1 MQTEATGTFEIKMG
15 PQTDASHAAGR
26 MTIDK
31 TYSGDLVGT
40 GTGQM
45 ISKRTESGSAM
56 YFAIEE
62 FEGAL
67 RGMPGGFTLM
77 HQGKMSKE
85 ASSLN
90 IIILEGSGYGKLEGI
105 TGSYNIIRNESGHA
119 YELTYDFAG

>member
-45 ISKRTESGSAM
+45 ISKRTESGAAM
-56 YFAIEE
+56 YFAVEE
-62 FEGAL
+62 FAGTL
-67 RGMPGGFTLM
+67 NGKLGGFTLM
-77 HQGKMSKE
+77 HQGKMSTDG
-85 ASSLN
+85 SSLD
-90 IIILEGSGYGKLEGI
+90 IIVLSGSGYGELTGI
-105 TGSYNIIRNESGHA
+105 TGTYSIIQDENGHS
-119 YELTYDFAG
+119 YELTYEIED